1 MEKKKNPLAVRNSVG
16 IFAMWCWKLNF
27 ADNTKRAKKNP
38 NSLEEHTVDIGDGVN
53 WISDEKT
60 QQLTR

>member
-1 MEKKKNPLAVRNSVG
+1 
-16 IFAMWCWKLNF
+16 MWCWKLNF